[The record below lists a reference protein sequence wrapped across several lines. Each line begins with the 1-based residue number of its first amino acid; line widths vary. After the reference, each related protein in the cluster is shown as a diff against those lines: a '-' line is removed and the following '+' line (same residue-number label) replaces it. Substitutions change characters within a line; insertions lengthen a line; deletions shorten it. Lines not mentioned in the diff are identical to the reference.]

1 MVLPFNNVLG
11 LDIGQK
17 RVGVARMSAVAR
29 LPEPLGT
36 YASDTFSE
44 ALPRLLEEHAID
56 YIIVG
61 LPRNMSGDETAQSKA
76 VREFVENQIAPVV
89 GSTKV
94 MFADETL
101 STVMASSN
109 TKQDSIAR
117 FGVDSYAA
125 VEILESYLVEANKA

>member
-1 MVLPFNNVLG
+1 MALPFNNVLG
-11 LDIGQK
+11 LDIGEK

-36 YASDTFSE
+36 YSADNFGNELPKLLSE
-44 ALPRLLEEHAID
+44 HNID

-76 VREFVENQIAPVV
+76 VRDYVELHILPATGNREVV
-89 GSTKV
+89 
-94 MFADETL
+94 FADETL

-109 TKQDSIAR
+109 TSPDNIAR

-125 VEILESYLVEANKA
+125 VEILESYLVEVSKE